1 MGAGPL
7 PVSIVS
13 LNGEGIHMSMIRST
27 AGGPMP
33 GPRPSSD
40 GWTKS
45 MVLTTLLLAL
55 TLEAVAIGAIMISV
69 ALPSILEEFPTDQGG
84 WLPSAY
90 YLAGAV
96 AAPLLGKCADLYGK
110 KRILIITMAIS
121 GVGTVICVLAPTF
134 GLLIV
139 GRVFQGVILA
149 TLSLTYSLIR
159 DSFPPK
165 PAAFAAS
172 LTVTGMGFFGIAT
185 PILIGWLI
193 AQFGWRG
200 MFMFDVIWTFGML
213 LLVAVFVPE
222 SPLRK
227 KARPDAI
234 GAFLLAF
241 GVAGMLIYVSLGRSY
256 GWGSI
261 LALSFLIGGAA
272 LFAAALIRSRRVAE
286 PIINVS
292 LFARRAVIFAAVLGG
307 VGYAM
312 SATIGQLIPL
322 LALTRREDGVTYG
335 LGLSTVQYAQ
345 IETPKA
351 LMAALA
357 GFVLGWLVARGRS
370 PRMFMVLGMV
380 LWGTS
385 ALLLAT
391 TNDTQLLL
399 TTGAL
404 VAGLAGGM
412 VNASLPNVV
421 IQASPA
427 GDQAS
432 VAGTVQLVQTGLGAI
447 APVVMF
453 TLMAPY
459 IGQTASGGIVYGE
472 EGFHIWLYGSAGLIA
487 ILLLLAGTVW
497 RPRPGE
503 VQTLEQQAAT
513 AAAKARTEKE
523 LVEEHD

>member
-1 MGAGPL
+1 
-7 PVSIVS
+7 
-13 LNGEGIHMSMIRST
+13 MSTVDST
-27 AGGPMP
+27 AGSPMA
-33 GPRPSSD
+33 GQPRTPNE

-69 ALPSILEEFPTDQGG
+69 ALPSILQEFPTDQGG

-110 KRILIITMAIS
+110 KRMLLITLAIS

-134 GLLIV
+134 GFLIV

-159 DSFPPK
+159 DIFPPK

-172 LTVTGMGFFGIAT
+172 LTITGMGFFSIVT
-185 PILIGWLI
+185 PILIGLLI

-200 MFMFDVIWTFGML
+200 MFMFDVVWTFGML
-213 LLVAVFVPE
+213 LLVALFVPE
-222 SPLRK
+222 STLRK
-227 KARPDAI
+227 KARPDVV

-256 GWGSI
+256 GWGSAI
-261 LALSFLIGGAA
+261 ALSFIIGGAI
-272 LFAAALIRSRRVAE
+272 LFAAALIRSRRVEE

-292 LFARRAVIFAAVLGG
+292 LFAGRPVVFAALLGG

-322 LALTRREDGVTYG
+322 LALTQRDDGGTYG
-335 LGLSTVQYAQ
+335 LGMTTVQYAQ

-357 GFVLGWLVARGRS
+357 GLVLGWLVARGRS
-370 PRMFMVLGMV
+370 PRMFMVLGIA
-380 LWGTS
+380 LWG
-385 ALLLAT
+385 AAAILLAT
-391 TNDTQLLL
+391 MNDTQGLL
-399 TTGAL
+399 TVGAL

-459 IGQTASGGIVYGE
+459 IGQTATGGIVYGE
-472 EGFHIWLYGSAGLIA
+472 EGFHIWLYGSAGLIVV
-487 ILLLLAGTVW
+487 LLVLAGTVL
-497 RPRPGE
+497 RARPGE

-513 AAAKARTEKE
+513 AAAKAEAEER
-523 LVEEHD
+523 LVGDRD

>member
-1 MGAGPL
+1 MSGPHRT
-7 PVSIVS
+7 P
-13 LNGEGIHMSMIRST
+13 T
-27 AGGPMP
+27 
-33 GPRPSSD
+33 D

-69 ALPSILEEFPTDQGG
+69 ALPSILQEFPTDQGG

-110 KRILIITMAIS
+110 KRVLLITMAIS
-121 GVGTVICVLAPTF
+121 GLGTVICVLAPTF
-134 GLLIV
+134 GVLIL

-159 DSFPPK
+159 DIFPPK

-172 LTVTGMGFFGIAT
+172 LTVTGMGFFSILT

-200 MFMFDVIWTFGML
+200 MFMFDVVWTFGML
-213 LLVAVFVPE
+213 LLVALFVPE
-222 SPLRK
+222 SQLRK
-227 KARPDAI
+227 NARPDVI

-241 GVAGMLIYVSLGRSY
+241 GVAGMLIYVSVGRSY
-256 GWGSI
+256 GWGSS
-261 LALSFLIGGAA
+261 LALSFLIGGAV
-272 LFAAALIRSRRVAE
+272 LFAAALFRSRRVEE

-322 LALTRREDGVTYG
+322 LALTQRDDGVTYG
-335 LGLSTVQYAQ
+335 LGITTVQYAQ

-357 GFVLGWLVARGRS
+357 GLVLGWLVARGRS
-370 PRMFMVLGMV
+370 PRMFMVLGIM
-380 LWGTS
+380 LWGC
-385 ALLLAT
+385 AAILLAT
-391 TNDTQLLL
+391 INDTQGLL
-399 TTGAL
+399 TIGAL

-459 IGQTASGGIVYGE
+459 IGQTPAGGIVYGE
-472 EGFHIWLYGSAGLIA
+472 QGFHTWLYGSAGLIV
-487 ILLLLAGTVW
+487 ILLVLAGTVL

-513 AAAKARTEKE
+513 AAAVKAESDQR
-523 LVEEHD
+523 LVGDRD